1 MNPKRALILLGMV
14 AGLVWAIGLLIIGMA
29 IPLPI
34 AMIQPALLGAA
45 FPPGLF
51 LLLVIGRLA
60 QRRFLD
66 DEIIDGARFA
76 DGSRA
81 KIDQRVLT
89 NTVEQIVLALCIWPF
104 AGFILGA
111 GVPLVLGLAFFI
123 ARLAFWLGYHLS
135 PPLRAFG
142 FAATFYPTV
151 VTALWTFGTFAV

>member
-1 MNPKRALILLGMV
+1 MTRKRTLILMGMV
-14 AGLVWAIGLLIIGMA
+14 AGLVWAIGLLILGMA

-51 LLLVIGRLA
+51 LLMVIGRLA

-66 DEIIDGARFA
+66 DDTIDGARFA

-81 KIDQRVLT
+81 QIDQRVLT

-111 GVPLVLGLAFFI
+111 GAPLVLGLGFFV
-123 ARLAFWLGYHLS
+123 ARVASWIGYHLS

-142 FAATFYPTV
+142 FAATCSPPV
-151 VTALWTFGTFAV
+151 ITALWTLGTFAV